1 MESLIISVIGG
12 VIFYYVISWGKS
24 IGKTLDILVKHQE
37 RQIDILDAM
46 LSGKQRTSLINKEQ
60 RKRRLERLHR
70 DGTLAFMDAAQIGD
84 IIRFKKLLKKVPNV
98 NEKDE
103 NGFTALMYT
112 EHADITRGLIE
123 AGADVNATSNDGRT
137 ALMLAAS
144 SGLIDI
150 VKILLD
156 NKANVNLATEDG
168 WTALTYAVDHGYLD
182 MVKTLIEAGAN
193 VNASSDLDETPL
205 SIAKY
210 SNHSVIVQLL
220 KKAGAKDDEENN
232 F

>member
-1 MESLIISVIGG
+1 MESLIISVIGA
-12 VIFYYVISWGKS
+12 VILYYVISWGKS

-46 LSGKQRTSLINKEQ
+46 LTGKQRTSLINKEQ
-60 RKRRLERLHR
+60 RKRRLERLDR
-70 DGTLAFMDAAQIGD
+70 DGTLAFMYAAQMGD
-84 IIRFKKLLKKVPNV
+84 IISFKKLLKKVPNV

-103 NGFTALMYT
+103 DGFTALMYS
-112 EHADITRGLIE
+112 EHADITRELIE

-144 SGLIDI
+144 SGFIDI
-150 VKILLD
+150 VNILLD
-156 NKANVNLATEDG
+156 NKANVNMATEDG

-182 MVKTLIEAGAN
+182 MVKILIESGAN
-193 VNASSDLDETPL
+193 VNTSSDLDETPL

-210 SNHSVIVQLL
+210 SNHSEIVQLL